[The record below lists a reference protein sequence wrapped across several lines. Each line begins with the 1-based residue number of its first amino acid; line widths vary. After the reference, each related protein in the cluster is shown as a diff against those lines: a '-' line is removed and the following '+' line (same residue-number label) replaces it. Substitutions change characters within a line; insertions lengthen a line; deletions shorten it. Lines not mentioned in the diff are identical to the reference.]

1 MAAGRPDPGGSAV
14 SARLEH
20 LRRAVRAVPDHPI
33 ARWFAK
39 SSKSRQELHM
49 SKSLVSQTAGTA
61 LLALIPFAALPANAP
76 LKPYVVL
83 DKSLSQLRADFNA
96 NVGKVRMLYI
106 VGPTCGICLRGMSD
120 LQETVYSK
128 RGDDP
133 RMVTFVIHVP
143 TLGAREANVA
153 PASRLITNRYTTH
166 YWEETG
172 ITGKL
177 MQQVIGDDK
186 YVWDFWTIYGPNVI
200 WSDEHLMPA
209 PSFWQHQLDGLPPE
223 KKLEPNVFAAKV
235 NEFLAQVSA
244 ASATSTVATGGAKSE

>member
-1 MAAGRPDPGGSAV
+1 M
-14 SARLEH
+14 L
-20 LRRAVRAVPDHPI
+20 
-33 ARWFAK
+33 K
-39 SSKSRQELHM
+39 SSM
-49 SKSLVSQTAGTA
+49 SLIAATT
-61 LLALIPFAALPANAP
+61 LLAVMPLAVLAADTQK
-76 LKPYVVL
+76 KPYVVL

-128 RGDDP
+128 KGDDS

-143 TLGAREANVA
+143 TLGAHEANVV

-186 YVWDFWTIYGPNVI
+186 YVWDFWTIYAPNVL
-200 WSDEHLMPA
+200 WSDDRLMPA

-223 KKLEPNVFAAKV
+223 KKLDANVFAAKV
-235 NEFLAQVSA
+235 EDFLAQVSV
-244 ASATSTVATGGAKSE
+244 ASALGTAAGASAKSE

>member
-1 MAAGRPDPGGSAV
+1 
-14 SARLEH
+14 
-20 LRRAVRAVPDHPI
+20 
-33 ARWFAK
+33 
-39 SSKSRQELHM
+39 M
-49 SKSLVSQTAGTA
+49 SKSLVSQIAGTA
-61 LLALIPFAALPANAP
+61 LLALMPFAALSANAP
-76 LKPYVVL
+76 PKPYVVL